1 MKNILIFL
9 LYLSLLQATIKAN
22 SEKPKLTI
30 KTETSK
36 GSNIWK
42 ETDLADYLEDVSKKR
57 IISNKIVMILDY
69 SICNE
74 TNPFNRLNNIP
85 LKCFLSNDECI
96 LDIIQPNHQTEI
108 ENQYSDEFASK
119 ISHDFFRHK
128 IRNNNVTQIKFVL
141 FLTQKD
147 FKEELI
153 KSIKHFSQI
162 FSLFESDLEQLSSSI
177 GIIITKVENNNSTN
191 LKQKLADILQD
202 EKKSMTENE
211 WIVFYRIITDDQ
223 FEIFSNPINKLDLIK
238 KSRKIE
244 RLKFIKY
251 HNLKTRVEKQAY
263 NEEFTDYV
271 NSYYEKYTENFEKAL
286 EKSLKNYY
294 ITTIDRSISIYSV
307 QNIAYLLERIKDIGK
322 SYLDFE
328 SYHSSIIELL
338 NEYTVDLIE
347 IDLLKDKKNVLDFF
361 IQHFPKNFIRFQKK
375 KEWMKNYEI
384 ISDMLN
390 ELKQFCQENELVY
403 NSIDESLNYEGHF
416 INLSQILVKLKDKN
430 NLTNNLNSI
439 KIYTSHSIIL
449 DTDFTLSD
457 LKYNKHAP
465 DLILISPNVI
475 VTKLIRIDLSCLTLI
490 SNYAYG
496 KEKAN
501 NGSGDG
507 DNGED
512 GEPGLH
518 GFNGGKLIVLT
529 NENKFNER
537 NVNFISIGGQGG
549 PGQEGILLNLLIN
562 GDKMKIFSFYSLIV
576 FHCKAKTYF
585 VPNICYN
592 L

>member
-1 MKNILIFL
+1 MKNILIF

-22 SEKPKLTI
+22 TEKPKLTI
-30 KTETSK
+30 NTETSE
-36 GSNIWK
+36 GSNLWT
-42 ETDLADYLEDVSKKR
+42 ETDLADYLEDVNKRR

-69 SICNE
+69 SICNQ
-74 TNPFNRLNNIP
+74 TNPLNYLNNNIP
-85 LKCFLSNDECI
+85 LKCFLSNDECV
-96 LDIIQPNHQTEI
+96 LDIIQPNRLTEI
-108 ENQYSDEFASK
+108 EKQYSDEFALK
-119 ISHDFFRHK
+119 IAYDFFREK
-128 IRNNNVTQIKFVL
+128 ITNNNVTQIKFVI
-141 FLTQKD
+141 FLTKKD
-147 FKEELI
+147 FKQEFL
-153 KSIKHFSQI
+153 KSRKHFSQI
-162 FSLFESDLEQLSSSI
+162 FSLFESDFEQLSSSI
-177 GIIITKVENNNSTN
+177 GIIITKVENDNSTA
-191 LKQKLADILQD
+191 LKQKLVDILQE
-202 EKKSMTENE
+202 EKKSISENE
-211 WIVFYRIITDDQ
+211 WLVFNRIITDDQ

-238 KSRKIE
+238 KSRIIE

-286 EKSLKNYY
+286 EKSIKNYY
-294 ITTIDRSISIYSV
+294 ITTIDKSISIHTV

-328 SYHSSIIELL
+328 SYHSLIIDLL

-361 IQHFPKNFIRFQKK
+361 IQYFPKNYKRFQKK
-375 KEWMKNYEI
+375 KEWVKNYAI

-390 ELKQFCQENELVY
+390 EIKQYCQENELVY
-403 NSIDESLNYEGHF
+403 NSIDESLHYEGHF
-416 INLSQILVKLKDKN
+416 INLSQILVKLKDKH
-430 NLTNNLNSI
+430 NLTHNLSSI
-439 KIYTSHSIIL
+439 KIYTSHSITL

-457 LKYNKHAP
+457 LNYNKHAP

-475 VTKLIRIDLSCLTLI
+475 VTKLITIDLSCLTLI
-490 SNYAYG
+490 SNYPYG

-501 NGSGDG
+501 NGLGDG

-529 NENKFNER
+529 NENKFNKR

-549 PGQEGILLNLLIN
+549 PGQEGITQYFTQL
-562 GDKMKIFSFYSLIV
+562 
-576 FHCKAKTYF
+576 TYKRRQNE
-585 VPNICYN
+585 NIKF

>member
-1 MKNILIFL
+1 MKNILIF

-22 SEKPKLTI
+22 TEKPKLTI
-30 KTETSK
+30 NTETSK
-36 GSNIWK
+36 GSNIWT
-42 ETDLADYLEDVSKKR
+42 ETDLADYLEDVNKRR

-74 TNPFNRLNNIP
+74 TYPLNYLNNIP

-96 LDIIQPNHQTEI
+96 LDIIQPNHLTEI
-108 ENQYSDEFASK
+108 ENQYSDEFALK
-119 ISHDFFRHK
+119 IAYDFIREK
-128 IRNNNVTQIKFVL
+128 ITNNNVTQIKFVI

-147 FKEELI
+147 FKEEFL
-153 KSIKHFSQI
+153 KSSKHFSQI
-162 FSLFESDLEQLSSSI
+162 FSLFESNLEQLSSSI
-177 GIIITKVENNNSTN
+177 GIIIKKVENDNSTI
-191 LKQKLADILQD
+191 LKQELADILLD
-202 EKKSMTENE
+202 EKKSISENE
-211 WIVFYRIITDDQ
+211 WMVFNRVRTDDQ

-238 KSRKIE
+238 KSRLTE
-244 RLKFIKY
+244 RLKFIRF

-294 ITTIDRSISIYSV
+294 ITTIDRSTSIYSV

-328 SYHSSIIELL
+328 SYHSLIIDLL

-361 IQHFPKNFIRFQKK
+361 IQYFPKNFKRFQKK
-375 KEWMKNYEI
+375 KEWVKNYEI
-384 ISDMLN
+384 ICDMLN
-390 ELKQFCQENELVY
+390 EIKQFCQENELVY

-416 INLSQILVKLKDKN
+416 INLSQILFKLKDKH

-439 KIYTSHSIIL
+439 KIFTSHSITL

-475 VTKLIRIDLSCLTLI
+475 VTKLITIDLSCLTLI
-490 SNYAYG
+490 SNYPYG

-501 NGSGDG
+501 DGLGDG

-529 NENKFNER
+529 NENKFNKR
-537 NVNFISIGGQGG
+537 NVKFISIGGQGG
-549 PGQEGILLNLLIN
+549 PGQEGILLN
-562 GDKMKIFSFYSLIV
+562 
-576 FHCKAKTYF
+576 
-585 VPNICYN
+585 
-592 L
+592 